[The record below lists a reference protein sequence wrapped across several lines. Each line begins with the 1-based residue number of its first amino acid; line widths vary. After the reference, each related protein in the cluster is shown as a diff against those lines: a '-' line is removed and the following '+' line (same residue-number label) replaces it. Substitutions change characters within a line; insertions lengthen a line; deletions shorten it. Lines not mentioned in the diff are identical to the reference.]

1 MKAKIGKKQ
10 DAFRLRHKRS
20 TYYFVVGQGFVA
32 RCLKSAT
39 WITAGTV
46 QSVRADYGDKASDI
60 EEVADNAECD
70 CWRCRKAA
78 AAAGL
83 VKWTGFT
90 PRQPGMEESMALHKY
105 KVTITHS
112 MLPTVYGCLFAVSE
126 EAALAMLDLPG
137 GRHAVVVQIGNFSA
151 CFYDKQFDQFVRYG
165 NRPAPPPEREGQV
178 TESPAPAPADKPCYN
193 CDGTGEDDHQRV
205 CARCDGTGRIAL
217 PAAQPKWVYDRS
229 EYPGRPSFWVIGPAV
244 KDSEGGSDIAQV
256 ASVEVPPA
264 WASAEAHAEVERNV
278 RMMTAA
284 PEMFRVFC
292 ALCAASTTPGF
303 WIPKEINA
311 EIHNL
316 MARVERGAQ

>member
-60 EEVADNAECD
+60 EEVADHAECD

-112 MLPTVYGCLFAVSE
+112 MLPTVHGCLFAVSE
-126 EAALAMLDLPG
+126 EAALAMLDLPA

-178 TESPAPAPADKPCYN
+178 TESPAPAPQSNPL
-193 CDGTGEDDHQRV
+193 GTPWNYSSMGSRKCGIWDRNSNQIATVFPPRHDAIGTMFWI
-205 CARCDGTGRIAL
+205 AR
-217 PAAQPKWVYDRS
+217 W
-229 EYPGRPSFWVIGPAV
+229 
-244 KDSEGGSDIAQV
+244 
-256 ASVEVPPA
+256 
-264 WASAEAHAEVERNV
+264 
-278 RMMTAA
+278 MTAA
-284 PEMFRVFC
+284 PAMVE
-292 ALCAASTTPGF
+292 ALQKAHYCFESRLGAGGLESVPEAEAHTAIENALKLAGVNLAEGLAGLG
-303 WIPKEINA
+303 KEA
-311 EIHNL
+311 HGE
-316 MARVERGAQ
+316 